1 MNIHKNKKIKKERE
15 EAITLAHE
23 KGDEILMR
31 KLEKERDD
39 AELEVTFWLLSLSFI
54 DTPRRQLNVLA
65 MLSESSFWL
74 SVSNTSSCYN

>member
-23 KGDEILMR
+23 KGDDILMR

-54 DTPRRQLNVLA
+54 DTPRETIECFGYIERIIILV
-65 MLSESSFWL
+65 ERI
-74 SVSNTSSCYN
+74 

>member
-1 MNIHKNKKIKKERE
+1 MNIHKHKKIKKERE

-23 KGDEILMR
+23 KGDDILMR

-54 DTPRRQLNVLA
+54 ECFGYIERIIILVERISHQFLLQLI
-65 MLSESSFWL
+65 
-74 SVSNTSSCYN
+74 